1 MIGNSSTKKPFFAWK
16 VLRNIQTI
24 TKNNYRVHIEKK
36 RNKSG
41 NWKWKW
47 KVWAETTPSSTSDG
61 CRANQNWFFGGE
73 TNSAPW
79 RKVKSPRDFKFF
91 IPSKELLTKKLSDD
105 VEALKNQEKHR
116 LSELSKYNSANAID
130 KLTAKIEKSE
140 NESNDILVEN
150 MINAQDAVDCMAE
163 ETTKLLNAEIEERL
177 RQIKLIDEQIQSF
190 QINWFII

>member
-1 MIGNSSTKKPFFAWK
+1 MKKGKKPW
-16 VLRNIQTI
+16 
-24 TKNNYRVHIEKK
+24 
-36 RNKSG
+36 
-41 NWKWKW
+41 
-47 KVWAETTPSSTSDG
+47 
-61 CRANQNWFFGGE
+61 
-73 TNSAPW
+73 
-79 RKVKSPRDFKFF
+79 DFNFF
-91 IPSKELLTKKLSDD
+91 IPSKQLLTKNLSDD
-105 VEALKNQEKHR
+105 VEALKNQEKQR

>member
-1 MIGNSSTKKPFFAWK
+1 M
-16 VLRNIQTI
+16 
-24 TKNNYRVHIEKK
+24 
-36 RNKSG
+36 
-41 NWKWKW
+41 
-47 KVWAETTPSSTSDG
+47 
-61 CRANQNWFFGGE
+61 
-73 TNSAPW
+73 
-79 RKVKSPRDFKFF
+79 
-91 IPSKELLTKKLSDD
+91 
-105 VEALKNQEKHR
+105 KNQEKQR